1 MTKCLYDGFVLK
13 GHRVCVP
20 TELHNDVLKLLHTP
34 HMGISKTLLCARTSV
49 YWSSL
54 NKDIEKM
61 VNECIQYQ
69 ETQNVNK
76 TEPMI
81 PIDAPFPWHTL
92 CIDNFEID
100 GMTFLL
106 IVDKFSKF
114 LIVRE
119 CSLDT
124 SSTIDMLLDVFIQQ
138 GLPVKMISDSSLDI
152 NLTYTSAHH
161 YSGHGQA
168 E

>member
-1 MTKCLYDGFVLK
+1 
-13 GHRVCVP
+13 
-20 TELHNDVLKLLHTP
+20 
-34 HMGISKTLLCARTSV
+34 
-49 YWSSL
+49 
-54 NKDIEKM
+54 M
-61 VNECIQYQ
+61 VNECIQCQ
-69 ETQNVNK
+69 ETQTVNK
-76 TEPMI
+76 KELMI
-81 PIDAPFPWHTL
+81 PIDASFPWHML

-124 SSTIDMLLDVFIQQ
+124 SSTIDILLDVFIQQ
-138 GLPVKMISDSSLDI
+138 GLPVKLISDRGSNFTSVEFTNLCSSLNI
-152 NLTYTSAHH
+152 NLTHTSAHH
-161 YSGHGQA
+161 HSGHGQA